1 MPKLGSC
8 ASSARAWRHW
18 AARHSQGEKPGH
30 SDSLESDREFAA
42 SKIRPSTAFNHAGDS
57 RFNLGER
64 TRLRRAGAKAKAAGR
79 FSVAST
85 ASVTSNASVASTA
98 TPFECAEADA
108 LSGTGSVELLLEA

>member
-1 MPKLGSC
+1 M
-8 ASSARAWRHW
+8 
-18 AARHSQGEKPGH
+18 Q
-30 SDSLESDREFAA
+30 
-42 SKIRPSTAFNHAGDS
+42 
-57 RFNLGER
+57 
-64 TRLRRAGAKAKAAGR
+64 RAGAKAKAAGR